1 MDTLSPSP
9 GARQSFPA
17 TESDR
22 GRRLDQFLAERL
34 PALSRSRIQQLLR
47 NGNVG
52 LESVAS
58 PAEAA
63 DAAEANDKAKAADE
77 NAGKPSGPLKAS
89 YRLRGGERLWVEWAP
104 PPPLHAYPEALPLK
118 ILYEDKELVVVDKPA
133 GMVVHAGAGVRS
145 GTLVNALLHHLQSLS
160 QVGGALRP
168 GIVHRLDRNTSGI
181 LLVAKND
188 VAHRQLAAQ
197 FAGRT
202 IEKYYVALVHGSV
215 RKAEAVISTPISR
228 DPARRIRMTTRR
240 EQGRPAMSRYRVLKR
255 FRGFTL
261 LEVQIFTGRTHQ
273 VRAHLSSIGHPV
285 AGDTLYGAPAKLPEE
300 LLRLPL
306 QESHGRVQDGD
317 SEGKLSPGR
326 KQKGKRSQATV
337 PTLERTFLH
346 AAVVRFRHPGT
357 GDALEIRSPLPPD
370 LKEFLGKL
378 APRTESSQ

>member
-52 LESVAS
+52 VESSAS

-63 DAAEANDKAKAADE
+63 EASDKAKADDGNTE
-77 NAGKPSGPLKAS
+77 KPSVPLKAG

-104 PPPLHAYPEALPLK
+104 PPPLHAYPEPLPLK
-118 ILYEDKELVVVDKPA
+118 ILYEDEELVVVDKPA

-145 GTLVNALLHHLQSLS
+145 GTLVNALLHLLQNLS

-168 GIVHRLDRNTSGI
+168 GIVHRLDRNTSGV

-188 VAHRQLAAQ
+188 VAHRRLAAQ

-202 IEKYYVALVHGSV
+202 IEKYYIALVHGSV
-215 RKAEAVISTPISR
+215 RKTEAVISTPISR
-228 DPARRIRMTTRR
+228 DLARRVRMTTRR
-240 EQGRPAMSRYRVLKR
+240 AQGRPAMSRYRVLKR

-261 LEVQIFTGRTHQ
+261 LDVQIFTGRTQQ
-273 VRAHLSSIGHPV
+273 VRAHLASIGHPV

-300 LLRLPL
+300 LLKSPL
-306 QESHGRVQDGD
+306 KEASRRIQDGD
-317 SEGKLSPGR
+317 SEGKLSPGQ
-326 KQKGKRSQATV
+326 KQKGKRSHALV

-357 GDALEIRSPLPPD
+357 GDALEIRSPLPPE

-378 APRTESSQ
+378 VPRAEGSQ